1 MGNQTENQAENTQAT
16 AATFTS
22 EQGHQFNVN
31 LLTNKDGL
39 VARKSD
45 GVLLTVEGNTVK
57 HFPHAEDG
65 TPLEFCLSESGRII
79 RRTVNGKIKGAA
91 VGTVRGVATTT
102 KDKNV
107 YRIPA
112 AILNDPLSVTEGAS
126 DEEKAAARKAKAA
139 RMLQVFGN
147 VGITLPAEPER
158 IEKIPMT
165 EEEIEKKTKNMK
177 RMDLIN
183 FMRDPANLVKK
194 VVIPARAAG
203 RTSLLALAK
212 NQDYVEVTPQMVT
225 LWFQSARDLMTE
237 HFRDAVRLVE
247 ETETATEEVEA

>member
-1 MGNQTENQAENTQAT
+1 MENENTQAT

-79 RRTVNGKIKGAA
+79 RRTVNGKIKGAS
-91 VGTVRGVATTT
+91 VGTVRGATTT
-102 KDKNV
+102 KDKNT

-112 AILNDPLSVTEGAS
+112 SILNDPLSVTEGAS

-147 VGITLPAEPER
+147 VGITLPAEPQRE
-158 IEKIPMT
+158 EETPLT

-177 RMDLIN
+177 RIDLIN

-194 VVIPARAAG
+194 VVIPARPAG

-212 NQDYVEVTPQMVT
+212 NQDFVEVTPQMVT

-247 ETETATEEVEA
+247 EKETETAAEEVEA

>member
-1 MGNQTENQAENTQAT
+1 MNGTENTQTTAIVFTAT
-16 AATFTS
+16 
-22 EQGHQFNVN
+22 QGDVLNLN
-31 LLTNKDGL
+31 LLIGIDGKA
-39 VARKSD
+39 ARKSD
-45 GVLLTVEGNTVK
+45 NTLLTVEGHTVIMA
-57 HFPHAEDG
+57 PAPDDG
-65 TPLEFCLSESGRII
+65 EPNSFYLSATGRVC
-79 RRTVNGKIKGAA
+79 RYTVNGKQKGAA
-91 VGTVRGVATTT
+91 AGTPRTATTT
-102 KDKNV
+102 KDKNT

-112 AILNDPLSVTEGAS
+112 SILNDPLSVTEGAS

-147 VGITLPAEPER
+147 VGITLPAEPQRE
-158 IEKIPMT
+158 EETPLT

-177 RMDLIN
+177 RIDLIN

-194 VVIPARAAG
+194 VVIPARPAG

-212 NQDYVEVTPQMVT
+212 NQDFVEVTPQMVT

-247 ETETATEEVEA
+247 ETEAAEEVEA

>member
-1 MGNQTENQAENTQAT
+1 MENENTQAT

-31 LLTNKDGL
+31 LLENKDGL

-45 GVLLTVEGNTVK
+45 GVLLTVEGQNVK
-57 HFPHAEDG
+57 HFPHPEDG

-91 VGTVRGVATTT
+91 VGTVRGAATVT

-158 IEKIPMT
+158 V
-165 EEEIEKKTKNMK
+165 EEIPLTDDEVTADMRRKKITVATAAAY
-177 RMDLIN
+177 
-183 FMRDPANLVKK
+183 FRDPSNLIKK

-212 NQDYVEVTPQMVT
+212 NQDFVEVTPQMVT

-247 ETETATEEVEA
+247 EKETEEVEA